1 MLLPDTGPQ
10 LLGNNIFMTRI
21 LRFCPLSSHGS
32 HLTYCGI
39 ENTSSRK
46 MASAGA
52 TEVDERLQSH
62 NDLYEEEDLIINGQL
77 NLSRYAT

>member
-1 MLLPDTGPQ
+1 
-10 LLGNNIFMTRI
+10 
-21 LRFCPLSSHGS
+21 
-32 HLTYCGI
+32 
-39 ENTSSRK
+39 